1 MYCSKC
7 GERLSEQALFCPKC
21 GTKRQSGDVFSPGK
35 TSGQGGSSFNQPQP
49 YVQPPQPQ
57 PQPQPA
63 PGPYVPPQPQ
73 PQPTPGPVN
82 IWMPDYQCT
91 FGNAIKRFFNGFV
104 QFKGRSSIREYWF
117 AILFL
122 FITNTVSAL
131 IPFIGWLWA
140 IVVIL
145 PSIAVAIRR
154 LHDSNRSGWWY
165 LAGQGCSML
174 GVIFLLI
181 GGVGSIISSYSYSS
195 SSALGGM
202 IVWLVFGF
210 LFAIGGTVVNIWLY
224 TRPSD
229 PAGARYDV
237 WG

>member
-1 MYCSKC
+1 MYCPKC

-21 GTKRQSGDVFSPGK
+21 GTKRQSGDTFSSGK
-35 TSGQGGSSFNQPQP
+35 TNEQGSGSFNQPQP
-49 YVQPPQPQ
+49 YVQPQ
-57 PQPQPA
+57 
-63 PGPYVPPQPQ
+63 PGPYVQPPQPQ
-73 PQPTPGPVN
+73 PTGRGS

-122 FITNTVSAL
+122 FITNIVSAL
-131 IPFIGWLWA
+131 IPFIGWIWGL
-140 IVVIL
+140 VVIL

-174 GVIFLLI
+174 GVIFMLI
-181 GGVGSIISSYSYSS
+181 GGVGSIISAASGSYSYGSS
-195 SSALGGM
+195 YALGGM
-202 IVWLVFGF
+202 MVWLVFGF
-210 LFAIGGTVVNIWLY
+210 LFAIGGMVVNIWLY

-229 PAGARYDV
+229 PAGVRYDDRYNC
-237 WG
+237 

>member
-1 MYCSKC
+1 MYCPNC

-21 GTKRQSGDVFSPGK
+21 GTKRQSGDTFSSGK
-35 TSGQGGSSFNQPQP
+35 TSEQGSGNFNQPQP
-49 YVQPPQPQ
+49 YVQPQ
-57 PQPQPA
+57 
-63 PGPYVPPQPQ
+63 PGPYIQPPQ
-73 PQPTPGPVN
+73 PQPTPVRVN

-122 FITNTVSAL
+122 FITNIVSAL
-131 IPFIGWLWA
+131 IPFIGWIWGL
-140 IVVIL
+140 VVIL

-165 LAGQGCSML
+165 LAGGGCSML
-174 GVIFLLI
+174 GAIVLFI
-181 GGVGSIISSYSYSS
+181 GGVGSIISAASGSYSYGSS
-195 SSALGGM
+195 STLGGM
-202 IVWLVFGF
+202 MVWLVFGF
-210 LFAIGGTVVNIWLY
+210 LFVIGGLVINIWLY

-229 PAGARYDV
+229 PAGARYDDSYNC
-237 WG
+237 